1 MEIIDY
7 HHITGIS
14 IINYKKT
21 SFSSR
26 PIKIVLLYRKNNATL
41 STFYRTLNDILQLG
55 TIHIMLGDFNI
66 NAQDQ
71 EQTSTLQQMLQDY
84 QQLVQEPTHLGG

>member
-1 MEIIDY
+1 MFLNCFSYLHNIAADKFQSISFCHNSNVEIIDY

-41 STFYRTLNDILQLG
+41 STFYRALNDILQL
-55 TIHIMLGDFNI
+55 
-66 NAQDQ
+66 
-71 EQTSTLQQMLQDY
+71 STVSY
-84 QQLVQEPTHLGG
+84 YVRGF